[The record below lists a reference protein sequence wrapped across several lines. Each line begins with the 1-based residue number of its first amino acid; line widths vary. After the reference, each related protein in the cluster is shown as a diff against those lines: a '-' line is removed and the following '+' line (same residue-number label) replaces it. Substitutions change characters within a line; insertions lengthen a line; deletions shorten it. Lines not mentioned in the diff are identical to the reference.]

1 MNPTQIYRFATSDK
15 ASEAGSAL
23 GQVLRRFGLETTA
36 VNEAF
41 AAKKRAREHSHY
53 FKNVAHLTEVD
64 VYRVLELFGV
74 TDQAVGHAVK
84 KLLCSGGRG
93 VKDVAQ
99 DIKEARD
106 TLTRWQEM
114 RAEDAGA

>member
-1 MNPTQIYRFATSDK
+1 MSYPQFLRAIQSF
-15 ASEAGSAL
+15 GV
-23 GQVLRRFGLETTA
+23 QVPAIADAMAR
-36 VNEAF
+36 
-41 AAKKRAREHSHY
+41 KKKVREHSHY
-53 FKNVAHLTEVD
+53 FKNVSHLTDVD
-64 VYRVLELFGV
+64 VYRVLELFNV
-74 TDQAVGHAVK
+74 TDQAIGHAVK

-114 RAEDAGA
+114 REEDARA

>member
-1 MNPTQIYRFATSDK
+1 MNPTHVFRPA
-15 ASEAGSAL
+15 ASGEAQEG
-23 GQVLRRFGLETTA
+23 T
-36 VNEAF
+36 
-41 AAKKRAREHSHY
+41 REHSHY
-53 FKNVAHLTEVD
+53 FKDVSHLAEVD
-64 VYRVLELFGV
+64 VYRVLELFNV
-74 TDQAVGHAVK
+74 TDQAIGHAVK

-114 RAEDAGA
+114 RAEDVGA